1 MSEQQQNQD
10 MSKAVQSPDE
20 RLVAAAHAGDLPAV
34 QQAITDRANIN
45 AKVVTDRFR
54 GEEFQSTALHLAVLY
69 AQEAVAAYLLEK
81 GADANVLDSA
91 GRAPLHL
98 AIIARQTNFV
108 RMLLNAGADVNLK
121 DAKGYSPLHSI
132 SSVGDS
138 TEIFD
143 LLLERGADVNAADN
157 GGVTPIF
164 DAVYNAQSVL
174 VKKLLEH
181 GAMFN
186 AFDNNGEQPIHFAN
200 RDNLKERGKAERTV
214 ECLALLLEA
223 GASADAPDRHGKTL
237 VEQWE
242 NDPRIADLV
251 ALFKAKAGVNAS
263 LAKIRREGP
272 QVDGDD

>member
-1 MSEQQQNQD
+1 MSEQQPDQD

-34 QQAITDRANIN
+34 QQAVTDGANID

-69 AQEAVAAYLLEK
+69 AHEAAAVYLLEK
-81 GADANVLDSA
+81 GADANAVDSA

-98 AIIARQTNFV
+98 ATIARQTNFV

-132 SSVGDS
+132 SSVGNS
-138 TEIFD
+138 TEIID

-164 DAVYNAQSVL
+164 DAVYNAQPVL

-200 RDNLKERGKAERTV
+200 RDKLKERGGMERTV

-237 VEQWE
+237 VEQCE
-242 NDPRIADLV
+242 NDPRIAELV
-251 ALFKAKAGVNAS
+251 AVFKAKAGVDAT
-263 LAKIRREGP
+263 LAKFRREGP
-272 QVDGDD
+272 QGDSDD